1 MDKKPGHLS
10 RQETEREGRT
20 DAYYRE
26 VQGADIVGTRE
37 RELEEIR
44 RDIARTRAEMA
55 ETMYVIRQRLSPEY
69 LKQQA
74 KDATVGRAK
83 EAVDDARS
91 QVKGIRQSAMET
103 IRQNPVPA
111 AMVALGLGWLI
122 VEGKGPSTE
131 YEPSCYSPGYSRVDR
146 FSGRV
151 QGEYWEGNMA
161 EQSMT
166 SKARLAAEEK
176 AGQVGDMV
184 EQAQERVAHFSD
196 EAKAKAEELRDETRA
211 KAEELRV
218 EVQQQAE
225 YAKSRVGEYVHQNP
239 LAAAAI
245 ALAAGAALGAMV
257 PETPQEDALMGEQHD
272 RLMSRVEERAHDTL
286 ERAQHVVEKAA
297 QEAKETAEEEAKRQ
311 DLMPEDEQTRMDTE
325 R

>member
-1 MDKKPGHLS
+1 MDKKPGDIRPH
-10 RQETEREGRT
+10 EVEREELSVRYR
-20 DAYYRE
+20 DAQSARPSDVE
-26 VQGADIVGTRE
+26 VS
-37 RELEEIR
+37 RELAEMR

-55 ETMYVIRQRLSPEY
+55 ETMYVIRQRLSPEH

-91 QVKGIRQSAMET
+91 QVKSVRQSAMET

-122 VEGKGPSTE
+122 VEGKGPRAE
-131 YEPSCYSPGYSRVDR
+131 YAPSYYSPGYSRVNQ

-151 QGEYWEGNMA
+151 QDTDQVGNMA
-161 EQSMT
+161 EQST
-166 SKARLAAEEK
+166 AFKAKLAAEEK
-176 AGQVGDMV
+176 ASQVGDVV
-184 EQAQERVAHFSD
+184 EQVQDRVAHLPD
-196 EAKAKAEELRDETRA
+196 EAKAKAD
-211 KAEELRV
+211 ELRV

-225 YAKSRVGEYVHQNP
+225 YAKSKVGEYVHQNP
-239 LAAAAI
+239 LAAGAI
-245 ALAAGAALGAMV
+245 ALAVGAALGTMI

-286 ERAQHVVEKAA
+286 ERAQHVAKEVA

-311 DLMPEDEQTRMDTE
+311 DLMPEDEQ
-325 R
+325 